1 MEKCFVIQPFD
12 GGKYDKRFNDTYKP
26 AIEECGLEAYRVDKD
41 PNSQI
46 PIDDIDM
53 HIRNSCI
60 CLADI
65 TEDNPN
71 VWFELGLAIAYNKDV
86 VLICSNERT
95 GKFPFDVQHRSIT
108 SYSSE
113 SLSDFDMLKE
123 KIKQKINALK
133 QLQNTS
139 KDMQN
144 KSMAKTTDGLEPHE
158 KEVLVTIASFI
169 DSPNDGVSIY
179 SLREKLES
187 QGLTPIGITLG
198 LKKLL
203 ILDFIEF
210 SLDHDHNGNEW
221 TSYKMNDKGMNWL
234 MDNKSILELITKIPN
249 ITNDNNNGLVD
260 DIPF

>member
-1 MEKCFVIQPFD
+1 MACSRANFTLYVSLI
-12 GGKYDKRFNDTYKP
+12 YTYP
-26 AIEECGLEAYRVDKD
+26 SGDVLTVQV
-41 PNSQI
+41 N
-46 PIDDIDM
+46 
-53 HIRNSCI
+53 
-60 CLADI
+60 
-65 TEDNPN
+65 N

-113 SLSDFDMLKE
+113 SLSDFDTLKE

-144 KSMAKTTDGLEPHE
+144 ESLPKTTDGLEPHE
-158 KEVLVTIASFI
+158 KEILVTIASLI
-169 DSPNDGVSIY
+169 DNPNEGISIY
-179 SLREKLES
+179 TLRKNLES

-203 ILDFIEF
+203 TLDFIES
-210 SLDHDHNGNEW
+210 SLEYDHNGNEW

-234 MDNKSILELITKIPN
+234 MDNKSILELITKSPN
-249 ITNDNNNGLVD
+249 VTNYNNNGLAD